1 MRFIRRVALLISF
14 VAVVTAATAF
24 AAEDDGTYAEVIS
37 ASALCRDLFWE
48 GVDAIA
54 ERKLG
59 EARAKLERAVKE
71 DGGCFLAYLLLS
83 QLEYAEGNDEKST
96 EFLQRIPPEPP
107 ELRTMYEDAA
117 AALRADDYDAAAA
130 KAKGLVAAYPQTI
143 TAVAAL
149 HLLAR
154 AEYHLGRGERA
165 RRVFRVA
172 YMYSELAPGTVP
184 AYGSEA
190 EAEELEKFAGLR

>member
-1 MRFIRRVALLISF
+1 MRFMRRVAFLISV
-14 VAVVTAATAF
+14 VAVATPAAL
-24 AAEDDGTYAEVIS
+24 AAQEDGTYPEIIS
-37 ASALCRDLFWE
+37 ASARCRDLFWD
-48 GVDAIA
+48 GVDAIG

-59 EARAKLERAVKE
+59 EAGAKLEQAVKE
-71 DGGCFLAYLLLS
+71 DDGCFLAYLLLS

-107 ELRTMYEDAA
+107 ELRAMYEDVA

-130 KAKGLVAAYPQTI
+130 KAEGLVAAYPQTI
-143 TAVAAL
+143 TAIAAL

-165 RRVFRVA
+165 RRIFKVA
-172 YMYSELAPGTVP
+172 YLYSDLAPGTVP

>member
-1 MRFIRRVALLISF
+1 MRFMRRVAFLISV
-14 VAVVTAATAF
+14 VAVATPAAL
-24 AAEDDGTYAEVIS
+24 AAQEDGTYPEIIS
-37 ASALCRDLFWE
+37 ASARCRDLFWD
-48 GVDAIA
+48 GVDAIG

-59 EARAKLERAVKE
+59 EAGAKLEQAVKE
-71 DGGCFLAYLLLS
+71 DDGCFLAYLLLS

-107 ELRTMYEDAA
+107 ELRAMYEDVA

-130 KAKGLVAAYPQTI
+130 KAEGLVAAYPQTI
-143 TAVAAL
+143 TAIAAL

-165 RRVFRVA
+165 RRIFKVA
-172 YMYSELAPGTVP
+172 YMYSDLAPGTVP

>member
-1 MRFIRRVALLISF
+1 MRFFRKVALLFSV
-14 VAVVTAATAF
+14 VAVAVPAATF
-24 AAEDDGTYAEVIS
+24 AAQEDGTYPEIIS
-37 ASALCRDLFWE
+37 ASARCRDLFWE
-48 GVDAIA
+48 GVDAIG
-54 ERKLG
+54 ERELG
-59 EARAKLERAVKE
+59 EARVKLERAVKE
-71 DGGCFLAYLLLS
+71 DDGCFLAYLLLS

-107 ELRTMYEDAA
+107 ELRAMYEDVA

-130 KAKGLVAAYPQTI
+130 KAEDLVAAYPQTI
-143 TAVAAL
+143 TAIAAL

-165 RRVFRVA
+165 RGILKVA
-172 YMYSELAPGTVP
+172 YMYSDLAPGTVP